1 MKAIVI
7 LSALAAIAAT
17 VLAYIFII
25 PEKKRATLNKLG
37 KLVHDILNFKFL
49 IIEKL
54 VQFFYV
60 LATAS
65 TICFGFF
72 MLFYFPRSYRY
83 DYFYG
88 EYVAGRQWSG
98 WVGFII
104 MILGPIVIRLVY
116 ELIMMGILVV
126 KNVIQ
131 INNKLKNQN
140 EDSGSDP
147 FSEKTTE
154 EYEFKLPK
162 KEKKERV
169 VYQAPPAWQPAPEPQ
184 PTWQP
189 APAPQPAPQPA
200 PAPQNF
206 FCSECGSRLE
216 NGVCPNCGK

>member
-1 MKAIVI
+1 MGAIAI
-7 LSALAAIAAT
+7 LSALATIAVT

-37 KLVHDILNFKFL
+37 KFVHDLLNFKFL
-49 IIEKL
+49 IVEKL

-60 LATAS
+60 LATAGV
-65 TICFGFF
+65 ICYGFF

-98 WVGFII
+98 WVGLII
-104 MILGPIVIRLVY
+104 MILGPIAIRLVY

-140 EDSGSDP
+140 EGGGSDP
-147 FSEKTTE
+147 FSEKSTS

-162 KEKKERV
+162 KESV
-169 VYQAPPAWQPAPEPQ
+169 GYNAPSAWQPAPEPQ
-184 PTWQP
+184 P
-189 APAPQPAPQPA
+189 APAPK
-200 PAPQNF
+200 NF
-206 FCSECGSRLE
+206 FCAECGSRLE
-216 NGVCPNCGK
+216 NDVCPNCGK